1 MSRLKVPF
9 DVVIVGGGPAGLATA
24 IKLKQLCKENDKD
37 LKVGLLEKGPYIG
50 AHILSGCI
58 LDPVVLDRLLP
69 EWRADESIKKTR
81 VTKYKFYLS
90 LSRKLPRIRS
100 PIVPAPTKQGSRSPF
115 GPESFILSLGD
126 LCAWLATKAE
136 KLGVEVMPGFGA
148 SEVLYGANGDVT
160 GVATKDVGIGRDGAR
175 KPDYQQ
181 GVEVTAPV
189 TVLAE
194 GSRGHLTE
202 QVFTR
207 YGLRDRRRVQTY
219 GLGFKEVWRVNPRR
233 HHPGLAINTVGWPSD
248 MSTYGGSFEYHAHD
262 GLVYL
267 GYALGLDYSNPNI
280 DPFKQF
286 QMMKTDRHHRKLL
299 EGAEC
304 LQFGARAMTEGGIQ
318 SLPRSCAFP
327 GGVVIGCGA
336 GFMNTARLKGA
347 HTAMQTGV
355 IAAKAIFDRLC
366 KGKQKIDFDDRI
378 RRSWVYSELH
388 QIRNMKHSFHTLG
401 RFLGGRGFLPFMGY
415 SALDAYILRGKA
427 PFTFSP
433 GSVED
438 RDKTVS
444 ASYFNKLRY
453 PEPDG
458 KLTFDRNRAVGLSGV
473 SHIEDQPSHLVMKNK
488 DIPLEVNLPKYNGIE
503 QKFCPAGVYE
513 YVRSKK
519 GGDTKFLVH
528 PENCLHCKTCDIKE
542 PSNNI
547 TWTLPQG
554 AGGPSYNGM

>member
-24 IKLKQLCKENDKD
+24 IKLKQLCKEHDKD

-50 AHILSGCI
+50 AHILSGCV
-58 LDPVVLDRLLP
+58 LDPVVMDRLLP
-69 EWRADESIKKTR
+69 EWRADESIKKAR
-81 VTKYKFYLS
+81 VRKYKFYLS
-90 LSRKLPRIRS
+90 LSRNLPRIRS
-100 PIVPAPTKQGSRSPF
+100 PLVPPPMKQPSRSPF

-126 LCAWLATKAE
+126 LCAWLAAKAE

-148 SEVLYGANGDVT
+148 NEVLYNDKGSVI
-160 GVATKDVGIGRDGAR
+160 GVATKDVGVGRDGAR

-181 GVEVTAPV
+181 GVEVTAPI

-202 QVFTR
+202 QVLTH
-207 YGLRDRRRVQTY
+207 YGLRDPQRVQTY
-219 GLGFKEVWRVNPRR
+219 GLGLKEVWRVNPKK
-233 HHPGLAINTVGWPSD
+233 HCPGLVVNTVGWPSD
-248 MSTYGGSFEYHAHD
+248 MSTYGGTFEYHAPG

-267 GYALGLDYSNPNI
+267 GYALSLDYSNPNI
-280 DPFKQF
+280 DPFRQF
-286 QMMKTDRHHRKLL
+286 QLLKTDRHHRDLL
-299 EGAEC
+299 AGDEC
-304 LQFGARAMTEGGIQ
+304 LQFGARAMTEGGLQ

-327 GGVVIGCGA
+327 GGLVVGCGA

-347 HTAMQTGV
+347 HTAMGTGV
-355 IAAKAIFDRLC
+355 IAAKTIFDRLC
-366 KGKQKIDFDDRI
+366 RRKNDADFDDRI
-378 RRSWVYSELH
+378 RRSWVYAELR

-401 RFLGGRGFLPFMGY
+401 RLLGGRGLLPFLGY
-415 SALDAYILRGKA
+415 SALDAYVLRGRA

-438 RDKTVS
+438 RDKTVP
-444 ASYFNKLRY
+444 ASFFNKLRY
-453 PEPDG
+453 PLPNG
-458 KLTFDRNRAVGLSGV
+458 RTTFDRSKAVALSGV
-473 SHIEDQPSHLVMKNK
+473 SHLEDQPSHLVLKNK
-488 DIPLEVNLPKYNGIE
+488 DIPLEINLKKYNGIE

-513 YVRSKK
+513 YVKDSNGK
-519 GGDTKFLVH
+519 TKFLVH